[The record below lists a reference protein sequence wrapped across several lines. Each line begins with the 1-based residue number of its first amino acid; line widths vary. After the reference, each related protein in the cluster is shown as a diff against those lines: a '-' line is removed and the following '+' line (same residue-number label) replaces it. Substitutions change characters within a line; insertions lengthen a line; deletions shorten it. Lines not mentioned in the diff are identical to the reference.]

1 MLFARVMTLQ
11 TSAYDEALER
21 FHTTGPEFAGWLS
34 NHGPM
39 VVEALA
45 NQGRPEGIH
54 RWVDGY
60 LTRLDERPRGIEA
73 IRSEEWR
80 EYLGDPVRTG
90 DWIDFFTREVAQRPW
105 REVLVQWWPRLLPGI
120 AAGATHGV
128 IRVGHAVE
136 ALGAIES
143 QPRIDEL
150 AHGLA
155 YWAARW
161 LPVPVVP
168 LAGVLQPEQAIA
180 IIPAVPVQEFGIR
193 SRIAQLDQTPGWGA
207 QASQLQ
213 APDTE
218 HVPAVVDA
226 LIDAA
231 LGFYATHA
239 HGNPTMLVHAATAPN
254 AVRNVLPLLPRE
266 LWRPSLDAV
275 WTATAAIVAAYR
287 PSGAALPPPAPA
299 DADDL
304 LDQAVAHGGEH
315 VIKLADTAVRA
326 HRRSASDTAL
336 SAGANGILLDA

>member
-1 MLFARVMTLQ
+1 MTLQ
-11 TSAYDEALER
+11 TSTYDEALER
-21 FHTTGPEFAGWLS
+21 FHQTGPEFEGWLS

-45 NQGRPEGIH
+45 IQGRPEGIH
-54 RWVDGY
+54 RWVDRY
-60 LTRLDERPRGIEA
+60 LTRLDERPRSIEA
-73 IRSEEWR
+73 IAPEAWR

-90 DWIDFFTREVAQRPW
+90 DWIDFFTREVADRPW
-105 REVLVQWWPRLLPGI
+105 RGVLVEWWPRLLPGI

-136 ALGAIES
+136 ALTEVES

-161 LPVPVVP
+161 LPVPVVR
-168 LAGVLQPEQAIA
+168 LTGGLQPEQAIEA
-180 IIPAVPVQEFGIR
+180 IPAVPVQQFGIR
-193 SRIAQLDQTPGWGA
+193 SRIAQLGQTAGWGEQAA
-207 QASQLQ
+207 QLH
-213 APDTE
+213 APE
-218 HVPAVVDA
+218 AQQIPAAVDA

-231 LGFYATHA
+231 LGFYTTNA

-254 AVRNVLPLLPRE
+254 AVRTVLPLLPRE

-287 PSGAALPPPAPA
+287 PTQAALAPPAPTSP
-299 DADDL
+299 DDL
-304 LDQAVAHGGEH
+304 LDRAVAHGGEH
-315 VIKLADTAVRA
+315 VIKLADTAIRA
-326 HRRSASDTAL
+326 HRRSASGTAL
-336 SAGANGILLDA
+336 AAGANAILLDA